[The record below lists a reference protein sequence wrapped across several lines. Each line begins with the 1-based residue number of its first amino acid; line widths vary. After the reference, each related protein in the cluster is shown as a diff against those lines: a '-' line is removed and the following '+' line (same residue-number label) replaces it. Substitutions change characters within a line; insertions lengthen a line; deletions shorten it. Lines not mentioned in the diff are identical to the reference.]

1 MEINEIEGV
10 FLAIQKLVVV
20 KISIKPNHGDNPQL
34 IFESLN
40 STGLDLEEADK
51 IRNFI
56 LMDLT
61 VEDQEIYYT
70 KYWAKIE
77 NETLHNVS
85 ALIIERYV
93 YGNYPNVHLL
103 KRMRKTGMV

>member
-1 MEINEIEGV
+1 M
-10 FLAIQKLVVV
+10 
-20 KISIKPNHGDNPQL
+20 S
-34 IFESLN
+34 
-40 STGLDLEEADK
+40 
-51 IRNFI
+51 
-56 LMDLT
+56 
-61 VEDQEIYYT
+61 YYT